1 MPRRERPAETTRS
14 EHWLRFVVNERTQQL
29 NSVVAEVFGW
39 SRHDD
44 VRWLSPIKDDDFAEY
59 YDQEF
64 LDRLGLSKLR
74 VPLREFWPRGGPRWD
89 RLAKTESGK
98 VILIEAKAY
107 IEEMVDFRSK
117 ASPASLEQ
125 IKRSLEKAKS
135 ACRVAVDAPWDAP
148 FYTVCKP
155 VGASLLP
162 R

>member
-74 VPLREFWPRGGPRWD
+74 VPLREFWPRGGPAMGWTRKD
-89 RLAKTESGK
+89 RERQG
-98 VILIEAKAY
+98 Y
-107 IEEMVDFRSK
+107 PHRS
-117 ASPASLEQ
+117 EGVY
-125 IKRSLEKAKS
+125 R
-135 ACRVAVDAPWDAP
+135 RN
-148 FYTVCKP
+148 
-155 VGASLLP
+155 GRLP
-162 R
+162 